1 MTVYEYECRDRAG
14 AVVKGLLQAN
24 NPEELRSLLRQNGL
38 YLTQFEQRDSKPETG
53 QGGGLMG
60 PKMPKSSEVVVIAR
74 QLATL
79 VRCGM
84 PLTQGIEI
92 LYEQTQNAVMKEIL
106 SEIQAGIVSG
116 DSLSNQFRR
125 YPKVFPELLVS
136 MLEAGEAAGNLDFC
150 LDIAADQLDR
160 MEELKRKVNG
170 AMVYPKIVVA
180 AACITVAIMLLVV
193 VPTFAQVYKDLRAEL
208 PTVTQTL
215 INISNAVIKYWWV
228 GLILM
233 GLAYYGY
240 KRYAETPNGKRRLD
254 ELSLKLPLV
263 GPIMRKVAIARFVQ
277 TLAGSTRAGVPVL
290 RALAVSAGASANS
303 VIKDAVM
310 TAASA
315 VRDGAAL
322 GPELEK
328 TNEFP
333 PMVTKMV
340 AAGEASG
347 DLDAMLDEVN
357 KFYERDVEYAVEKMT
372 KMIEPIMTGVVG
384 AIVLFVLLALYMPI
398 FSLGKAFEKSGK

>member
-1 MTVYEYECRDRAG
+1 
-14 AVVKGLLQAN
+14 
-24 NPEELRSLLRQNGL
+24 
-38 YLTQFEQRDSKPETG
+38 
-53 QGGGLMG
+53 
-60 PKMPKSSEVVVIAR
+60 
-74 QLATL
+74 
-79 VRCGM
+79 
-84 PLTQGIEI
+84 
-92 LYEQTQNAVMKEIL
+92 
-106 SEIQAGIVSG
+106 
-116 DSLSNQFRR
+116 
-125 YPKVFPELLVS
+125 
-136 MLEAGEAAGNLDFC
+136 
-150 LDIAADQLDR
+150 
-160 MEELKRKVNG
+160 
-170 AMVYPKIVVA
+170 
-180 AACITVAIMLLVV
+180 
-193 VPTFAQVYKDLRAEL
+193 
-208 PTVTQTL
+208 
-215 INISNAVIKYWWV
+215 
-228 GLILM
+228 
-233 GLAYYGY
+233 
-240 KRYAETPNGKRRLD
+240 
-254 ELSLKLPLV
+254 
-263 GPIMRKVAIARFVQ
+263 MRKVAIARFVQ